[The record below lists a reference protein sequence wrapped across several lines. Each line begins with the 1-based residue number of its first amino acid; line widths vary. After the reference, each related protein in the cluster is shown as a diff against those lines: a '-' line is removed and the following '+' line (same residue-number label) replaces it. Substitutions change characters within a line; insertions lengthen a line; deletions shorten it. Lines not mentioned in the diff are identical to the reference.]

1 MKKFIQRSW
10 KWAKQEWRSNVATMK
25 TRGFL
30 VVNVVWFAAGG
41 LFFQLLPQ
49 RDPGEDQLNYLLNQV
64 LIVVAI
70 LPIYFSEIL
79 TLSNWINRALS
90 RLHQWTKG
98 LRQNNRV

>member
-10 KWAKQEWRSNVATMK
+10 KWAKQEWHSNVATMK

-64 LIVVAI
+64 LIIVAI
-70 LPIYFSEIL
+70 LPIYFAEVL
-79 TLSNWINRALS
+79 TLSNWIDRAISWL
-90 RLHQWTKG
+90 
-98 LRQNNRV
+98 LRWINGKRSNNRV